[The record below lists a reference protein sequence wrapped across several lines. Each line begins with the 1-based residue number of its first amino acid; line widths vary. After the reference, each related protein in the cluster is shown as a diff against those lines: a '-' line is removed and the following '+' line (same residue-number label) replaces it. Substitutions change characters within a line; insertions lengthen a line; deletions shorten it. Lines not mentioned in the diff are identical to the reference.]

1 MTPRPLVLLALT
13 GLLASQTAL
22 AASVT
27 DFHALAKKCAPSV
40 SSETLAPLVKVE
52 SHFNPYAI
60 GVVGGRLARQPANK
74 EEAVA
79 TAKALEAAGH
89 KFSAGM
95 GQVFRGNWAA
105 YGLTA
110 DTVFEPC
117 GNLRASSGIFE
128 SCHVRA
134 KEEFPNEQLAL
145 QAAYS
150 CYYSNNFTT
159 GFKPD
164 FAGQPSYV
172 EKVLLSAAELQN
184 QPAPTVQAIPFIP
197 NKAEEGVA
205 SQQTAPQA
213 PKKPVGPE
221 QVVFDGTATA
231 PKPAPDPVAA
241 DEPVK
246 LSAQPAEQPAPAP
259 AVPAEPSPYV
269 YSPQTSE
276 SQDAPSAM
284 VY

>member
-1 MTPRPLVLLALT
+1 MHATTAWCLAISAF
-13 GLLASQTAL
+13 LASQTTFAMP
-22 AASVT
+22 AT
-27 DFHALAKKCAPSV
+27 DFHALAKKCAPGV
-40 SSETLAPLVKVE
+40 PSETLAPIVKVE

-89 KFSAGM
+89 KFSAGI

-105 YGLTA
+105 FGLTA
-110 DTVFEPC
+110 ETVFDAC

-128 SCHVRA
+128 SCHTRA
-134 KEEFPNEQLAL
+134 KAEFPNEQLAL

-172 EKVLLSAAELQN
+172 DKVLLSAAELEK
-184 QPAPTVQAIPFIP
+184 QPTPTIQPIPFIP
-197 NKAEEGVA
+197 SKSTQSSTSKPVA
-205 SQQTAPQA
+205 LPE
-213 PKKPVGPE
+213 PKKPTGPE
-221 QVVFDGTATA
+221 QVVFEQAPALTA
-231 PKPAPDPVAA
+231 PAQAPTPALQ

-246 LSAQPAEQPAPAP
+246 LSAEQPVPKPA
-259 AVPAEPSPYV
+259 AVPESPSPYV
-269 YSPQTSE
+269 YAPENSE
-276 SQDAPSAM
+276 SQDAPSAL

>member
-1 MTPRPLVLLALT
+1 M
-13 GLLASQTAL
+13 ASQTAL
-22 AASVT
+22 ATPVT
-27 DFHALAKKCAPSV
+27 DFHALAKKCAPGV
-40 SSETLAPLVKVE
+40 PSETLAPIVKVE

-89 KFSAGM
+89 KFSAGI

-105 YGLTA
+105 FGLTA
-110 DTVFEPC
+110 ETVFDAC

-128 SCHVRA
+128 SCHTRA
-134 KEEFPNEQLAL
+134 KAEFPNEQLAL

-164 FAGQPSYV
+164 FEGQPSYV
-172 EKVLLSAAELQN
+172 DKVLLSAAELEN
-184 QPAPTVQAIPFIP
+184 QAAPAVQPIPFIP
-197 NKAEEGVA
+197 AKATPGSASKPVA
-205 SQQTAPQA
+205 VPA

-221 QVVFDGTATA
+221 QVVFD
-231 PKPAPDPVAA
+231 PAPAPVAPA
-241 DEPVK
+241 QAPTPALPDEPVK
-246 LSAQPAEQPAPAP
+246 LSAEPQAPPAPKPA
-259 AVPAEPSPYV
+259 AVPESPSPYV
-269 YSPQTSE
+269 YAPENSE
-276 SQDAPSAM
+276 SQDAPSAL

>member
-1 MTPRPLVLLALT
+1 MTKNPLIYLALT

-22 AASVT
+22 AAPAT
-27 DFHALAKKCAPSV
+27 DFHALAKKCAPGV
-40 SSETLAPLVKVE
+40 SSQTLAPIVKVE

-60 GVVGGRLARQPANK
+60 GVVGGRLERQPANK

-79 TAKALEAAGH
+79 TAKALDAAGH

-105 YGLTA
+105 FGLTA
-110 DTVFEPC
+110 ETVFEPC

-128 SCHVRA
+128 SCHTRA
-134 KEEFPNEQLAL
+134 KAEFPNEQLAL

-159 GFKPD
+159 GFKAD

-172 EKVLLSAAELQN
+172 QKVMLSAAELEN
-184 QPAPTVQAIPFIP
+184 QPAPTVQPIRFIP
-197 NKAEEGVA
+197 NKAEEGGAVKPA
-205 SQQTAPQA
+205 SIQA
-213 PKKPVGPE
+213 PAKPPAPE
-221 QVVFDGTATA
+221 QVVFDQAA
-231 PKPAPDPVAA
+231 PSVKAAPAPVAA

-246 LSAQPAEQPAPAP
+246 LTAQPVAAPA
-259 AVPAEPSPYV
+259 ATAAPAEPSPYV
-269 YSPQTSE
+269 YAPAPSEPQ
-276 SQDAPSAM
+276 AGPSAM

>member
-1 MTPRPLVLLALT
+1 MTTRPLIYLALT
-13 GLLASQTAL
+13 GLLASQAAL
-22 AASVT
+22 AAPAT
-27 DFHALAKKCAPSV
+27 DFHALATKCAPGV
-40 SSETLAPLVKVE
+40 SSQTLAPIVKVE

-60 GVVGGRLARQPANK
+60 GVVGGRLERQPANK

-79 TAKALEAAGH
+79 TAKALDAAGH
-89 KFSAGM
+89 KYSAGM

-105 YGLTA
+105 YGLTTE
-110 DTVFEPC
+110 TVFEPC

-128 SCHVRA
+128 SCHTRA
-134 KEEFPNEQLAL
+134 KAEFPNEQLAL

-172 EKVLLSAAELQN
+172 QKVMLSAAELES
-184 QPAPTVQAIPFIP
+184 QPAPTVQAIRFIP
-197 NKAEEGVA
+197 AKAKEDGANSPA
-205 SQQTAPQA
+205 SIQA
-213 PKKPVGPE
+213 PAKPPAPE
-221 QVVFDGTATA
+221 QVVFDGVPA
-231 PKPAPDPVAA
+231 PSKPAPAPVAA

-246 LSAQPAEQPAPAP
+246 LTAQPLTAPTPAPA
-259 AVPAEPSPYV
+259 APAEPSPYV
-269 YSPQTSE
+269 YAPEPSA
-276 SQDAPSAM
+276 SQDSPSAM